1 MRHADLRPDEG
12 KPPLS
17 GAPALQE
24 DQTGMTFQATNINP
38 LIGTRIE
45 ADKQT
50 LLSGERAAELREL
63 LETRGVLVFK
73 QLGLTDEEQRTF
85 AGTIGTPTDQ
95 GERGLHKISLDEN
108 VVATAK
114 YLKGTVLWHVDGWND
129 PVPARGTVLTAHV
142 LSPTGGQTEF
152 SNTYAAY
159 EELADEM
166 KARIAGLKVAHT
178 MEGTQRGVHEV
189 VTPEMEADWATF
201 HIHRH
206 PLVWTHR
213 SGRKSLLL
221 GSGADWVEGMDRA
234 ESDALLAEL
243 KAWAAQR
250 RFVYRHEWNVGD
262 MIVWDNCGVLHR
274 VEPYPADCGREMHRV
289 TLEGEEPIA

>member
-1 MRHADLRPDEG
+1 MERDIGETA
-12 KPPLS
+12 
-17 GAPALQE
+17 A
-24 DQTGMTFQATNINP
+24 MTFQTTDLKP

-45 ADKQT
+45 ADKAL
-50 LLSGERAAELREL
+50 LLSGEKAATLREL
-63 LETRGVLVFK
+63 LETRGVLVFPK
-73 QLGLTDEEQRTF
+73 AGLTDDEQRIF
-85 AGTIGTPTDQ
+85 AATIGTPTDQ
-95 GERGLHKISLDEN
+95 GERGLHKISLDEK
-108 VVATAK
+108 VTATAR

-142 LSPTGGQTEF
+142 LSETGGQTDF

-159 EELADEM
+159 AELPEET
-166 KARIAGLKVAHT
+166 KQRIEGLKVAHT
-178 MEGTQRGVHEV
+178 MEGTQRGVHEL
-189 VTPEMEADWATF
+189 VTPEMQADWANF

-221 GSGADWVEGMDRA
+221 GSAADWIEGMDRA

-243 KAWAAQR
+243 KAWAAEP
-250 RFVYRHEWNVGD
+250 RFVYRHDWQVGD
-262 MIVWDNCGVLHR
+262 MVVWDNCGVLHR
-274 VEPYPADCGREMHRV
+274 VTPYPADSGRVMHRV